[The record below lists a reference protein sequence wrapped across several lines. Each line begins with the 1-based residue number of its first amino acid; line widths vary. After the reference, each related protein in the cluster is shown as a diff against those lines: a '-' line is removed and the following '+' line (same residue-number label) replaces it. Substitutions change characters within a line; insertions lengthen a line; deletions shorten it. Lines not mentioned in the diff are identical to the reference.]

1 MTIQIKISA
10 NAHVF
15 GYPAVVTL
23 TATDEGM
30 SVKGQINC
38 QPQNLLQQPEM
49 QLSAL
54 RKQLP
59 IIDRS
64 TTTQD
69 PAQKE
74 QAYPTSTPQ
83 ISFSYSQSK
92 LHIHYHDQGVL
103 FSLLNASNQALREQ
117 NGTQI
122 LLGLK
127 TDYLDRSGGT
137 LEQAFAAAAEL
148 LHLKNLILFGS
159 TSSNISPELLEQLNV
174 FAQDLVLPTAF
185 SSYSFA
191 LVSTFDLTSRPANAV
206 NDLIGSQDM
215 LCAEP
220 QAIPCSLFSNNP
232 DPALLSQLSLSSWE
246 PPIPAPAPAPAPVLC
261 TNRTEQC
268 MSANAERTADNTKRT
283 QVPSVLAQIY
293 SQLEHQIKRHT
304 PDNSNS
310 TEASA
315 KAYFYLEPD
324 SNALTASDDNGT
336 AFTSGIAKLTGLNAL
351 YVAIGFSLASKELAI
366 GLGANRITTDQVNI
380 TDLLFMLRKTANQIY
395 LQAQG
400 NIGVHLGDTY
410 LGFSLQGS
418 LSPQA
423 FSLMAAS
430 WPDTQLKVTEHL
442 SFSQLALSIALRMG
456 QLSFGFSAQLNLRE
470 LSIFIAVALTPP
482 RLNMLSLS
490 ISSKTSHFS
499 MLTLLENVFDLNGE
513 DLKFLDLIAVED
525 LDIGQLSLSDDGRKA
540 LENFPLDTADPNY
553 HQQLAQVTAQ
563 VVANFNAQCHN
574 RYEQLIISAPANAQ
588 LTRLGTNTLATNALT
603 LESGHTLCQSHYP
616 IENTA
621 PLHSEL
627 LTQQA
632 LDTALVPTI
641 ALSTDSVTATNDA
654 LGEFILTDLGNM
666 RHFHINAQGAVS
678 LNCQAYFGLT
688 PTTFGT
694 RELPVGIFT
703 CGTLVLFYSVRIRFL
718 LSLLNKKLSCMVQ
731 CTPINIFGGVLTIT
745 ASEQQAE
752 QQRLLAQIQSHTAN
766 AGLAGSLISTD
777 QKMNGAALALDLDP
791 QTLNLQLFLTGHI
804 SLLRLFGVDTLIAI
818 TQGSIY
824 LHFSLSWLGIKTTIN
839 FSCAYRDIASGFSF
853 SIEIDTSALA
863 QAIASAQRALKDAAA
878 KVRQGVEHAISKLNS
893 AKAEVDKLNNQIRN
907 FNARIEQCKRDI
919 RNSKWYQFWIK
930 IARGAEIAGLEIAK
944 AGVWLAMKTAQL
956 TLDIAI
962 GVVGIGGKIAEGAL
976 NALNKVIGAVTM
988 IFFLK
993 SIGISVTYSAS
1004 QGIKLAGHLNL
1015 TFFGKDIDAS
1025 FEVGYNPQTAAQ
1037 QFKNELIN
1045 KGTQKIN
1052 DKKNEGLNEINKQAV
1067 KNIASNFDA
1076 IDDSDSLTS
1085 ELRRL
1090 NTLPLEERW
1099 ERVLFAPNQDGLDLS
1114 EEQEYYQYLQD
1125 VNNTTN
1131 ALFVCSNDVSLQ
1143 DSDQEM
1149 LLCRHSSNEL
1159 TRYNQ
1164 RNQAFTDQVNSYLDA
1179 DFFAATQELSSAL
1192 KQGINELPQEPRN
1205 QLQQRLLRRHAAND
1219 ATNEVE
1225 LRGNQLLSSH
1235 ADVRAAHSALPE
1247 SLQHTPLGY
1256 KLALVDSM
1264 CAHGLSQGSIF
1275 APTIQQ
1281 KVRSAH
1287 KRITETIKHHQHR
1300 ISQQLSAV
1308 ERNQEL
1314 IQKIKDELNQAK
1326 GDVTSVLEKHYRTQM
1341 QQRQVRQDGRLQSQR
1356 IVVIDSN
1363 LEQSLL
1369 RLRHTETDAGLNS
1382 YWQQPHMRR
1391 ASSGS
1396 TEPNI
1401 NARSFAEQDIRRQL
1415 ANTAKKAKKSTG
1427 DNEVAPLNAEE
1438 LRLWQHALQAEAA
1451 IDDMDTLRHI
1461 HKDERDRL
1469 LTDLEALYYSN
1480 LQTKAPVQRQQLRRR
1495 SAQQYEPDTELFDE
1509 RVLRQSLLE
1518 AIYACE

>member
-1 MTIQIKISA
+1 M
-10 NAHVF
+10 
-15 GYPAVVTL
+15 
-23 TATDEGM
+23 
-30 SVKGQINC
+30 
-38 QPQNLLQQPEM
+38 
-49 QLSAL
+49 
-54 RKQLP
+54 
-59 IIDRS
+59 
-64 TTTQD
+64 
-69 PAQKE
+69 
-74 QAYPTSTPQ
+74 
-83 ISFSYSQSK
+83 
-92 LHIHYHDQGVL
+92 
-103 FSLLNASNQALREQ
+103 
-117 NGTQI
+117 
-122 LLGLK
+122 
-127 TDYLDRSGGT
+127 
-137 LEQAFAAAAEL
+137 
-148 LHLKNLILFGS
+148 
-159 TSSNISPELLEQLNV
+159 
-174 FAQDLVLPTAF
+174 
-185 SSYSFA
+185 
-191 LVSTFDLTSRPANAV
+191 
-206 NDLIGSQDM
+206 
-215 LCAEP
+215 
-220 QAIPCSLFSNNP
+220 
-232 DPALLSQLSLSSWE
+232 
-246 PPIPAPAPAPAPVLC
+246 
-261 TNRTEQC
+261 
-268 MSANAERTADNTKRT
+268 
-283 QVPSVLAQIY
+283 
-293 SQLEHQIKRHT
+293 
-304 PDNSNS
+304 
-310 TEASA
+310 
-315 KAYFYLEPD
+315 
-324 SNALTASDDNGT
+324 
-336 AFTSGIAKLTGLNAL
+336 
-351 YVAIGFSLASKELAI
+351 
-366 GLGANRITTDQVNI
+366 
-380 TDLLFMLRKTANQIY
+380 
-395 LQAQG
+395 
-400 NIGVHLGDTY
+400 
-410 LGFSLQGS
+410 
-418 LSPQA
+418 
-423 FSLMAAS
+423 
-430 WPDTQLKVTEHL
+430 
-442 SFSQLALSIALRMG
+442 
-456 QLSFGFSAQLNLRE
+456 
-470 LSIFIAVALTPP
+470 
-482 RLNMLSLS
+482 
-490 ISSKTSHFS
+490 
-499 MLTLLENVFDLNGE
+499 
-513 DLKFLDLIAVED
+513 
-525 LDIGQLSLSDDGRKA
+525 
-540 LENFPLDTADPNY
+540 
-553 HQQLAQVTAQ
+553 
-563 VVANFNAQCHN
+563 
-574 RYEQLIISAPANAQ
+574 
-588 LTRLGTNTLATNALT
+588 
-603 LESGHTLCQSHYP
+603 
-616 IENTA
+616 
-621 PLHSEL
+621 
-627 LTQQA
+627 
-632 LDTALVPTI
+632 
-641 ALSTDSVTATNDA
+641 
-654 LGEFILTDLGNM
+654 
-666 RHFHINAQGAVS
+666 
-678 LNCQAYFGLT
+678 
-688 PTTFGT
+688 
-694 RELPVGIFT
+694 
-703 CGTLVLFYSVRIRFL
+703 
-718 LSLLNKKLSCMVQ
+718 
-731 CTPINIFGGVLTIT
+731 
-745 ASEQQAE
+745 
-752 QQRLLAQIQSHTAN
+752 
-766 AGLAGSLISTD
+766 
-777 QKMNGAALALDLDP
+777 
-791 QTLNLQLFLTGHI
+791 
-804 SLLRLFGVDTLIAI
+804 
-818 TQGSIY
+818 
-824 LHFSLSWLGIKTTIN
+824 
-839 FSCAYRDIASGFSF
+839 
-853 SIEIDTSALA
+853 
-863 QAIASAQRALKDAAA
+863 
-878 KVRQGVEHAISKLNS
+878 
-893 AKAEVDKLNNQIRN
+893 
-907 FNARIEQCKRDI
+907 
-919 RNSKWYQFWIK
+919 
-930 IARGAEIAGLEIAK
+930 
-944 AGVWLAMKTAQL
+944 
-956 TLDIAI
+956 
-962 GVVGIGGKIAEGAL
+962 
-976 NALNKVIGAVTM
+976 
-988 IFFLK
+988 
-993 SIGISVTYSAS
+993 
-1004 QGIKLAGHLNL
+1004 AGHLNL

-1356 IVVIDSN
+1356 IVAIDSN